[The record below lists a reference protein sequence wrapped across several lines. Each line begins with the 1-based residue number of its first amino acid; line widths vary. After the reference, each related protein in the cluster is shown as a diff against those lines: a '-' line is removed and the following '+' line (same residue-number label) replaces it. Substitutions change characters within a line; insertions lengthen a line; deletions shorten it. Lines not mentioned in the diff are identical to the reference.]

1 MEVLTPAKGVNIKDF
16 DPVLLLGFKH
26 WRISEKVDGVRRLFY
41 KTQSNKVL
49 AYSNTNKE
57 DPWLSHICDWMTQS
71 HFPNNMI
78 YDCELV
84 DRESYF
90 DIDKDSFL
98 RRIEAS
104 SKASQEYPDN
114 KGDLMAVCFDMVRP
128 GGDMATG
135 KERTALLEDTFR
147 GLLLHEPIIQIPIFG
162 YIYGAE
168 EMILSSLM
176 DLVGARRGEGLM
188 LMNLEAPYIPGR
200 SNDIVKIKRLQ
211 EFVGTVINYE
221 MGREDSKIAGGIAAL
236 ICDVPGCSTPVR
248 VGTGF
253 TNAMRKEMA
262 DDRIIGTKVE
272 IESFGMSWDKN
283 GDTSLNMP
291 VFKQLAGV

>member
-1 MEVLTPAKGVNIKDF
+1 MAILTPAKGVNIKDF
-16 DPVLLLGFKH
+16 DINVLLGFKR

-41 KTQSNKVL
+41 KTPSNNVL
-49 AYSNTNKE
+49 AYSNSEKQDT
-57 DPWLSHICDWMTQS
+57 WLGHICEWLTQS
-71 HFPNNMI
+71 HYPSDMI

-84 DRESYF
+84 DRDSYF
-90 DIDKDSFL
+90 NVELDSFQ

-128 GGDMATG
+128 GGNLATG
-135 KERTALLEDTFR
+135 RERTALLEDTFR
-147 GLLLHEPIIQIPIFG
+147 GLLLHEPIIQVPIFG

-168 EMILSSLM
+168 EAIIATLM
-176 DLVGARRGEGLM
+176 DLVKTRKGEGLM
-188 LMNLEAPYIPGR
+188 LMNMDAPYIPGR
-200 SNDIVKIKRLQ
+200 SNDIVKVKRLE

-221 MGREDSKIAGGIAAL
+221 MGRDDSKIAGGIAAL
-236 ICDVPGCSTPVR
+236 ICDVPGCSVPVR

-262 DDRIIGTKVE
+262 DDRVIGTQVE
-272 IESFGMSWDKN
+272 IESFGRSWDKEGN
-283 GDTSLNMP
+283 ISLNLP

>member
-1 MEVLTPAKGVNIKDF
+1 MDLITPAKGVNIKDF
-16 DPVLLLGFKH
+16 DPQILLAFKH

-41 KTQSNKVL
+41 KTPRNDVF
-49 AYSNTNKE
+49 AYSNTNKQ
-57 DPWLSHICDWMTQS
+57 DPWLSHICEWMTQS
-71 HFPNNMI
+71 HFPNDMI

-84 DRESYF
+84 DRDSYF
-90 DIDKDSFL
+90 NVNIDSFL
-98 RRIEAS
+98 RRVEAS
-104 SKASQEYPDN
+104 AKASQEYPDN

-135 KERTALLEDTFR
+135 KERTARLEDTFR
-147 GLLLHEPIIQIPIFG
+147 GLLLHEPIIPVPIFG

-168 EMILSSLM
+168 EMMLSSLM

-188 LMNLEAPYIPGR
+188 LMNMDAPYIPKKTT
-200 SNDIVKIKRLQ
+200 DLVKVKRLQ
-211 EFVGTVINYE
+211 DFVGTVIGFE

-236 ICDVPGCSTPVR
+236 ICDVPGCSVPVR

-262 DDRIIGTKVE
+262 DEKIIGTKVE
-272 IESFGMSWDKN
+272 IESFGISYDKN
-283 GDTSLNMP
+283 KDTSLNLP